1 MTIIIKIERV
11 DNHRELL
18 LRRQFEHGERRTS
31 MGEESGIQSM
41 GVGHAHNR
49 QSRRWILSG
58 GGTRVDQLCD
68 QFVIGTILRD

>member
-1 MTIIIKIERV
+1 
-11 DNHRELL
+11 
-18 LRRQFEHGERRTS
+18 
-31 MGEESGIQSM
+31 MGEESGVQSM

-58 GGTRVDQLCD
+58 GGTRVDKLRD

>member
-1 MTIIIKIERV
+1 
-11 DNHRELL
+11 
-18 LRRQFEHGERRTS
+18 

-68 QFVIGTILRD
+68 QFVIGTVLRD